1 MSMRHPNTEYFY
13 LNAIRNQT
21 IVFMSLFKNM
31 KVVDTTDDADGTLS
45 SSKETDIDIVYA
57 ARERKLIEQTYE
69 FLTPDAMYDTKVPR
83 FSVSITSINYDPT
96 RALNFYRTRRIKQNS
111 QLYNDRMPVPYDI
124 GINLSILAKYE
135 GHIFQI
141 AENIVPFFAPYILV
155 KMKENIT
162 YLHEVP
168 RELRI
173 DFDGTINKD
182 IPIQWAD
189 TERRTVMGD
198 LNFVIKGWIYKPL
211 SEAPGPILHIPI
223 RFFKTEDF
231 DLSMGLFDQTEV
243 SGPNW
248 S

>member
-96 RALNFYRTRRIKQNS
+96 RALNFYEGSEFILT
-111 QLYNDRMPVPYDI
+111 
-124 GINLSILAKYE
+124 LSIIMLTAGFGFK
-135 GHIFQI
+135 I
-141 AENIVPFFAPYILV
+141 AAVPFHTWCPDV
-155 KMKENIT
+155 
-162 YLHEVP
+162 
-168 RELRI
+168 
-173 DFDGTINKD
+173 
-182 IPIQWAD
+182 
-189 TERRTVMGD
+189 
-198 LNFVIKGWIYKPL
+198 
-211 SEAPGPILHIPI
+211 
-223 RFFKTEDF
+223 
-231 DLSMGLFDQTEV
+231 
-243 SGPNW
+243 
-248 S
+248 